1 MVEIYGMRVA
11 YECEYEL
18 YLVANMNQS
27 QMERTYHRTKLFD
40 AALLGSRH

>member
-1 MVEIYGMRVA
+1 MEIYGMRMA
-11 YECEYEL
+11 YACEYE
-18 YLVANMNQS
+18 LVANMNQS